1 MIRITCSEHGSE
13 AVVSIAGRLEERY
26 LMDLEQP
33 CTESQKTLILDLS
46 DLQSADREAF
56 RWLRRQI
63 ERGVRVTGASPY
75 IRLRLKERAKEPSA
89 RP

>member
-1 MIRITCSEHGSE
+1 MIRITSSEHGSE

-26 LMDLEQP
+26 LLDLEQH

-56 RWLRRQI
+56 RWLQRQV

-75 IRLRLKERAKEPSA
+75 IRMRLKKQAKGQPA